1 VGYYIRA
8 FEKDASDCSEEV
20 LIARSSSTIGIEL
33 GKRLKRRRHMLGERD
48 SNWKASHMD
57 SKKGPFED
65 RDPEQ
70 KVWAMYI
77 IRRRKRASTASL
89 LAKLSALLCMVV

>member
-1 VGYYIRA
+1 L
-8 FEKDASDCSEEV
+8 EKDASDCSDEV

-48 SNWKASHMD
+48 NNWKASHMG
-57 SKKGPFED
+57 SKMGPFED

-77 IRRRKRASTASL
+77 IRTKRAPTASL
-89 LAKLSALLCMVV
+89 LAKLSALLCMIV